1 MVYLHFEYI
10 LLLELAL
17 FTQMDILPFLT
28 LKVRIHPPEQLVNRV
43 SKFYD
48 FNDFAPIVGVLHFA
62 IVTLSFRL

>member
-17 FTQMDILPFLT
+17 FSQMSILPFLT
-28 LKVRIHPPEQLVNRV
+28 LKVRIHPSEQLVNRV

-48 FNDFAPIVGVLHFA
+48 FNNF
-62 IVTLSFRL
+62 TLVV